1 MRIDATSEHVY
12 VTNFFKNVRYKHE
25 YVEKIEVSK
34 GILFHFGT
42 LVLKEKAT
50 FGKRIPFLASKR
62 RIDIFFEENPTLKHW
77 LVELK

>member
-1 MRIDATSEHVY
+1 MFRLMRIDATNEHVY

-25 YVEKIEVSK
+25 YIEKIEISK

-50 FGKRIPFLASKR
+50 FGKRIPFLASKK
-62 RIDIFFEENPTLKHW
+62 RIEIFLRKTPRSNIG
-77 LVELK
+77 